1 MKFTRLCFASLA
13 ATMLLAS
20 QASAQLGGDG
30 PSPAAD
36 FDVVTDFPP
45 TAVPDSGGTF
55 GDPSGTELNQVNV
68 TEPTGAAA
76 DGNDPGT
83 DALFFETAIHFTEL
97 NISDT
102 GTVANRSDFF
112 DCEINITGGSLG
124 ASRIGLFASGP
135 DFTDTFIFL
144 DGGRIETDARL
155 LSGSTLVIES
165 GTIGP
170 DFESEAGTT
179 IEMNDGNFGTDTNRP
194 FDINGVFNLN
204 GGTVARSGDFNA
216 GSVFNM
222 TGGTLGDVPL
232 PANTADFF
240 GIANISGG
248 TVGPNADAEAGST
261 VNISGDA
268 SVGTRFEAMDGSTV
282 NISGDATIGNTL
294 QAFDGS
300 TINISGNATIGDNF
314 DARAGSVVNFDGGT
328 VGAFFEAR
336 SGSTVTVSGGNFGVP
351 FETQDADDDGGN
363 AVITITGGVF
373 QEFLNRSSATEIS
386 GGQFVVFSNSNV
398 GQVNFTG
405 TSFALNGEPITTVG
419 TTIIP
424 IDPDDDIATLTGTL
438 LDGNTFSFD
447 LNPRSSDPGDF
458 FSASEDSQLSVT
470 LVPSSALGDF
480 DENGV
485 VDCDDLDGYIGN
497 LGTAVVAGTPEAALD
512 FDGNGVLTPADANST
527 IADLVVTSN
536 GITGTFLGDFNCDGT
551 VDVLNDAFALVN
563 NLGGTV
569 TSYAQGDANFDG
581 DVDVLADAFTL
592 INNLGSTNEAPAAP

>member
-1 MKFTRLCFASLA
+1 MRFTHLCFAALA

-30 PSPAAD
+30 PSDAAD

-45 TAVPDSGGTF
+45 TEIPDSGGTF

-204 GGTVARSGDFNA
+204 GGTVARSGNFNA

-222 TGGTLGDVPL
+222 TGGTLGDIAFPS
-232 PANTADFF
+232 NTADFF

-248 TVGPNADAEAGST
+248 TVGPNVDAEDGST
-261 VNISGDA
+261 VNISGDTV
-268 SVGTRFEAMDGSTV
+268 VGFRFEAMDGSTV
-282 NISGDATIGNTL
+282 NISGDATIGDTL

-300 TINISGNATIGDNF
+300 TINISGNATIGANF

-363 AVITITGGVF
+363 AIITITGGVF

-470 LVPSSALGDF
+470 LVPPSGLGDF
-480 DENGV
+480 DGNGV

-497 LGTAVVAGTPEAALD
+497 LETAVVAGSPEAALD
-512 FDGNGVLTPADANST
+512 FNGDGMLTLADANST
-527 IADLVVTSN
+527 ITDLVVTSN
-536 GITGTFLGDFNCDGT
+536 GITGTFPGDLDCNGT
-551 VDVLNDAFALVN
+551 VDVLGDAFALVN
-563 NLGGTV
+563 NLGAVV
-569 TSYAQGDANFDG
+569 TSYADG
-581 DVDVLADAFTL
+581 DVNFSGNVDVLADAFTL

>member
-1 MKFTRLCFASLA
+1 MKFTRLCCASLA

-45 TAVPDSGGTF
+45 TAVPPAFSDF
-55 GDPSGTELNQVNV
+55 GDSSGTELNQVNV
-68 TEPTGAAA
+68 TEPTVVVAT
-76 DGNDPGT
+76 DDDPGT
-83 DALFFETAIHFTEL
+83 DGLFFRGEIHFTEL
-97 NISDT
+97 NISGT
-102 GTVANRSDFF
+102 GNVANLSAFF
-112 DCEINITGGSLG
+112 NCEINITGGSLG
-124 ASRIGLFASGP
+124 VSRTARFNSGP
-135 DFTDTFIFL
+135 GFTDTFIFL

-155 LSGSTLVIES
+155 RSGSTLVIES

-179 IEMNDGNFGTDTNRP
+179 IEMNDGNFGTGTNRP

-204 GGTVARSGDFNA
+204 GGTVANNGDFNST
-216 GSVFNM
+216 SVLNM
-222 TGGTLGDVPL
+222 TGGTLSDIDFPS
-232 PANTADFF
+232 NTADFY

-248 TVGPNADAEAGST
+248 TVGPNVDAEDGST
-261 VNISGDA
+261 VNISGDTV
-268 SVGTRFEAMDGSTV
+268 VGFRFEAMDGSTV
-282 NISGDATIGNTL
+282 NISGDATIGDTL

-300 TINISGNATIGDNF
+300 TINISGNATIGANF

-363 AVITITGGVF
+363 AIITITGGVF

-405 TSFALNGEPITTVG
+405 TSFALNGEPITTLG

-480 DENGV
+480 DGNGV
-485 VDCDDLDGYIGN
+485 VDCDDLDGYIDN
-497 LGTAVVAGTPEAALD
+497 LETAVVAGTPEAALD